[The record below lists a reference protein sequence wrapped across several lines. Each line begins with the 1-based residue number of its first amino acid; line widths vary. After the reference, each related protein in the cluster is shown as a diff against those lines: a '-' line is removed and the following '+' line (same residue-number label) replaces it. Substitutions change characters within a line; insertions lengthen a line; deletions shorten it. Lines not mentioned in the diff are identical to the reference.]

1 MGNLLS
7 MFFPGK
13 PELAEPKEAVAEPSK
28 QFTPEVAE
36 PSKQSTPE
44 VAEAKE
50 SVADQQV
57 KITILDYS

>member
-28 QFTPEVAE
+28 Q
-36 PSKQSTPE
+36 STPE

-50 SVADQQV
+50 SVAVQQV
-57 KITILDYS
+57 KISN